1 MPGLDGGRQM
11 MLLCLA
17 GTIRVVFAGNA
28 YNIPVAIWV
37 PLLYP
42 AQPPFVHV
50 MPTPT
55 MLIKPSKHVD
65 VNGKVYHPFLAFWHT
80 RPDSTLSNFV
90 RIMQDIFSA
99 EPPVYARPAGAPA
112 PPPSQQPQQSPPPQ
126 QQQQQSTGFAG
137 GARPNLTQP
146 GIVIPAALPSPSG
159 SRISYLPVSK
169 PPPPPPPQG
178 GGSSLG
184 SNGFTLPISIS
195 PSPGLPSLSTPRIP
209 TGRISPQPGGGSSGA
224 SSGVNGAGGG
234 LAHQGIAHNPVWNAA
249 GSSVGPA
256 TSGTVTPPPLMPKR
270 PAALNHGPQQP
281 GSPHQQTHPAS
292 FPRPTSTQ
300 TTHSGTSGASA
311 SELDLPVMPK
321 FAGTV
326 SSVTPPP
333 RPPHVPA
340 MPQQDEATVRRNAVR
355 NRLNQRLRQ
364 VSDAVARDMDRLAQ
378 INKTLKERE
387 RHIAG
392 MHAFLLD
399 AEKRLQAEVEELEAR
414 CNEVRESI
422 AKIKEEPDVDV
433 ETFIVA
439 ATPRDNQLLELVAED
454 HAIDDTIYQLN
465 KGLGS
470 SHLQHN
476 VTSFLKNVRALAREQ
491 FMKRALIKTI
501 RETAR
506 QEGQ

>member
-1 MPGLDGGRQM
+1 M

-80 RPDSTLSNFV
+80 RPD
-90 RIMQDIFSA
+90 
-99 EPPVYARPAGAPA
+99 
-112 PPPSQQPQQSPPPQ
+112 
-126 QQQQQSTGFAG
+126 
-137 GARPNLTQP
+137 
-146 GIVIPAALPSPSG
+146 
-159 SRISYLPVSK
+159 
-169 PPPPPPPQG
+169 G

-270 PAALNHGPQQP
+270 PAAL
-281 GSPHQQTHPAS
+281 
-292 FPRPTSTQ
+292 
-300 TTHSGTSGASA
+300 
-311 SELDLPVMPK
+311 
-321 FAGTV
+321 
-326 SSVTPPP
+326 
-333 RPPHVPA
+333 
-340 MPQQDEATVRRNAVR
+340 QDEATVRRNAVR